1 MNYEPTAARM
11 ADADNAIPP
20 AWPVVPPS
28 AWDRYQPWRRT
39 AEVASWVLLFSVNA
53 VAGTLTTIID
63 IHRAG
68 LDIPDWAPAIWEA
81 TSCAVAL
88 ALVPALVWYTRKVPF
103 HIDTWRRALGLHLLG
118 SVVWSLLHVSLMVGL
133 RKLVYAGM
141 GESYDYGSW
150 GMGFVYEY
158 LKDVRSYTYMVLW
171 IEGYR
176 LLMRRWQGEASLLAP
191 PDDLPEPATPERPE
205 RFLVR
210 KLGKEFLIAAGEVE
224 WLQAS
229 SNYVNLHLRGRDY
242 PLRTTMA
249 TIETQLDPA
258 RFVRVHRSYMV
269 NLDCVG
275 EIEPLESGDARI
287 TMSDGTRIPCS
298 RRYRG
303 ALRQER
309 RAA

>member
-1 MNYEPTAARM
+1 MNVLPTAARV
-11 ADADNAIPP
+11 ADADTAIPP
-20 AWPVVPPS
+20 AQPTVPLS

-39 AEVASWVLLFSVNA
+39 AEVASWVLLFAANA
-53 VAGTLTTIID
+53 IGGTLTTIID
-63 IHRAG
+63 IHRVG

-81 TSCAVAL
+81 SSCLVAL
-88 ALVPALVWYTRKVPF
+88 CLVPLLVWYTRRVPLRF
-103 HIDTWRRALGLHLLG
+103 ESWRQALALHLLG

-133 RKLVYAGM
+133 RKLIYLGM
-141 GESYDYGSW
+141 GESYDFGSW

-158 LKDVRSYTYMVLW
+158 LKDARSYVYMVLW
-171 IEGYR
+171 IEAYR

-191 PDDLPEPATPERPE
+191 PDDLPEPAVPERPE

-249 TIETQLDPA
+249 TIEAQLDPA

-287 TMSDGTRIPCS
+287 TMRDGTRIPCS

-303 ALRQER
+303 VLRQDR

>member
-1 MNYEPTAARM
+1 MNYEPTAART
-11 ADADNAIPP
+11 ADADTAIPP
-20 AWPVVPPS
+20 AQPVAPPS

-39 AEVASWVLLFSVNA
+39 AEVASWVLLFSANA
-53 VAGTLTTIID
+53 VGGTLTTIID

-68 LDIPDWAPAIWEA
+68 LDIPDWAPAIWES
-81 TSCAVAL
+81 TSCLVAL
-88 ALVPALVWYTRKVPF
+88 CLVPALVWYTRRVPF
-103 HIDTWRRALGLHLLG
+103 HIDSWRRALALHLLG
-118 SVVWSLLHVSLMVGL
+118 SVVWSVLHVTLMVGL
-133 RKLVYAGM
+133 RKLVYAGL
-141 GESYDYGSW
+141 GESYDFGSW
-150 GMGFVYEY
+150 SMALVYEY
-158 LKDVRSYTYMVLW
+158 LKDVRSYAYMVLW
-171 IEGYR
+171 IEAYR

-249 TIETQLDPA
+249 TIEAQLDPA

-287 TMSDGTRIPCS
+287 TMRDGTRIPCS